1 MLHHIIVAL
10 DADPLS
16 HHHRTKN
23 PLNEEDGCPMS
34 FLQELGAATVLNPEG
49 EALNLHSTW
58 QDKTTV
64 LVFIRHFG

>member
-1 MLHHIIVAL
+1 MLHHIIEVL
-10 DADPLS
+10 DVGPLPY
-16 HHHRTKN
+16 HHRNKN
-23 PLNEEDGCPMS
+23 PLNHQDGSPMS

-49 EALNLHSTW
+49 ESLSLDSTW